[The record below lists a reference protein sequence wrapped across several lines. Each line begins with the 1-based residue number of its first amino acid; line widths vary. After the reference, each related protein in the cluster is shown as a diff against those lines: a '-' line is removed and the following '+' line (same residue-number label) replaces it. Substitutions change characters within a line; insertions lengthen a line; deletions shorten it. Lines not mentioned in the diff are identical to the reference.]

1 MPCFVMP
8 CVMMPCVPACS
19 PEDIDRGMRLGT
31 NMALGPLKLADSIG
45 RPDQGRH

>member
-1 MPCFVMP
+1 MPMINEAFFC
-8 CVMMPCVPACS
+8 MMESVGS

-45 RPDQGRH
+45 A